1 MPILREGEFDMMSL
15 SPDQTLRL
23 GIRLGK
29 LLKAGMLVC
38 LAGDMGAGKTV
49 LSSGIGQGWGTVNR
63 VTSPTFTIVHEHRRE
78 ADKQRLYHLDCYRLN
93 DSSDLDSIGF
103 DDILDSEGIVIVEWP
118 ERIIDALPKERL
130 WIEMKVVDD
139 TRRNISIEAEGKEHQ
154 ALLDIFRSS
163 MFKG

>member
-15 SPDQTLRL
+15 SPEQTLRL

-49 LSSGIGQGWGTVNR
+49 LTSGIGQGWGSVHR
-63 VTSPTFTIVHEHRRE
+63 VTSPTFTLVHEHRRE
-78 ADKQRLYHLDCYRLN
+78 ADKQRLYHLDCYRLK
-93 DSSDLDSIGF
+93 DSSDLESIGF
-103 DDILDSEGIVIVEWP
+103 DEILDSNGVVIIEWP
-118 ERIIDALPKERL
+118 ERIMDALPAERL

-139 TRRNISIEAEGKEHQ
+139 TRRNITIEGDGAVYLE
-154 ALLDIFRSS
+154 LLKVFNSS
-163 MFKG
+163 MFK

>member
-29 LLKAGMLVC
+29 LLKPKMLLC

-49 LSSGIGQGWGTVNR
+49 LTSGIGQGWGAIER
-63 VTSPTFTIVHEHRRE
+63 VTSPTFTLVHEHRRA
-78 ADKQRLYHLDCYRLN
+78 ADKTKLYHLDCYRLKGA
-93 DSSDLDSIGF
+93 SDLESIGF
-103 DDILDSEGIVIVEWP
+103 DEILDSNGIVIVEWP
-118 ERIIDALPKERL
+118 ERILDALPKERL
-130 WIEMKVVDD
+130 WLEMKVVDD
-139 TRRNISIEAEGKEHQ
+139 TRRNISIEAEGNDHK

>member
-49 LSSGIGQGWGTVNR
+49 LTSGIGQGWGTINR

-78 ADKQRLYHLDCYRLN
+78 ADKLRLYHLDCYRLQ
-93 DSSDLDSIGF
+93 DSSDLESIGF
-103 DDILDSEGIVIVEWP
+103 DEILDSQGVVIVEWP

-139 TRRNISIEAEGKEHQ
+139 TRRNISIEAEGKQHQ
-154 ALLDIFRSS
+154 ELLDIFRSS

>member
-29 LLKAGMLVC
+29 LLKPKMLLC

-49 LSSGIGQGWGTVNR
+49 LTSGIGQGWGAIER
-63 VTSPTFTIVHEHRRE
+63 VTSPTFTLVHEHRRA
-78 ADKQRLYHLDCYRLN
+78 ADKSKLYHLDCYRLKG
-93 DSSDLDSIGF
+93 SSDLESIGF
-103 DDILDSEGIVIVEWP
+103 DEILDSNGIVIVEWP
-118 ERIIDALPKERL
+118 ERILDALPKERL
-130 WIEMKVVDD
+130 WLEMKVVDD
-139 TRRNISIEAEGKEHQ
+139 TRRNISIEAEGKEHKDM
-154 ALLDIFRSS
+154 LEIFQSS